1 MKSFIL
7 KNAVKFGIVFEKK
20 RKTIKI
26 TLYTIKKVYWL
37 KK

>member
-20 RKTIKI
+20 RKTIILNNAEYYKWI
-26 TLYTIKKVYWL
+26 FII
-37 KK
+37 